1 MSAPAPT
8 MTGLVRSELRK
19 VTSTR
24 LWWGMLIGLAF
35 FTAVQAVA
43 VAATAGTTP
52 GPGQPASPG
61 LGTAEAVRSIYAG
74 SLFAGSYIFA
84 LVLGITG
91 MTGEYRY
98 QTITSTFLVSPHRS
112 RVVVAKIL
120 AHAVIGVVYA
130 VLGLLVVLV
139 AGGTTMAIRGYGFG
153 LDADRLWVTM
163 GLAVLAVAIWTVLG
177 IGIGTLIRSQIA
189 AIVIAILI
197 TFLIEPLLTFA
208 LAAADMDWLVKWLP
222 SNASSALM
230 APGNV
235 MLDYLEW
242 WAGGVVLL
250 AYGLVLA
257 GLGVVL
263 SVRRDVS

>member
-1 MSAPAPT
+1 MNALLRA
-8 MTGLVRSELRK
+8 ELK
-19 VTSTR
+19 KIVSTR
-24 LWWGMLIGLAF
+24 LWWGLLLGALLFSVIQSVAN
-35 FTAVQAVA
+35 AVVA
-43 VAATAGTTP
+43 GMDTGAGGGTM
-52 GPGQPASPG
+52 PG
-61 LGTAEAVRSIYAG
+61 LGTAEAVRSVYPMAMFSG
-74 SLFAGSYIFA
+74 TYVFA

-98 QTITSTFLVSPHRS
+98 QTITSTFLVSPRRS

-120 AHAVIGVVYA
+120 AHALMGLVYGVLA
-130 VLGLLVVLV
+130 LLAVLV
-139 AGGTTMAIRGYGFG
+139 AGGTTMAIRGYGLG

-163 GLAVLAVAIWTVLG
+163 GLAVAAIAIWTVLG

-189 AIVIAILI
+189 AIVVAILV

-208 LAAADMDWLVKWLP
+208 LAAADLDWLVKWLP

-242 WAGGVVLL
+242 WAGGLVLL

>member
-1 MSAPAPT
+1 
-8 MTGLVRSELRK
+8 MTSLLRAELK
-19 VTSTR
+19 KITSTR
-24 LWWGMLIGLAF
+24 LWWGLLLGALAF
-35 FTAVQAVA
+35 SAIQSVANAVVA
-43 VAATAGTTP
+43 GMDPGGGQGTL
-52 GPGQPASPG
+52 PG
-61 LGTAEAVRSIYAG
+61 LETAEAVRSVYPMAMFSG
-74 SLFAGSYIFA
+74 TYIFA

-139 AGGTTMAIRGYGFG
+139 AGGTTMAIRGYGLG

-230 APGNV
+230 APGDV